1 MTQAS
6 EVDPWRVE
14 SKMKK
19 MFESGYS
26 QEQMAEKWG
35 CSQSTI
41 SDWKNR
47 HGIEMDMKSRS
58 GRHREIPYFRT
69 KNTGYEVVG
78 SWNGE
83 RGVSDRVYIHRL
95 LAYLEVGIEN
105 LEEMYI
111 HHKNRIPWDNRPDN
125 IEVMTPEEHGKIHGG
140 DAA

>member
-47 HGIEMDMKSRS
+47 HGIEMDMKS
-58 GRHREIPYFRT
+58 I
-69 KNTGYEVVG
+69 
-78 SWNGE
+78 
-83 RGVSDRVYIHRL
+83 
-95 LAYLEVGIEN
+95 
-105 LEEMYI
+105 
-111 HHKNRIPWDNRPDN
+111 
-125 IEVMTPEEHGKIHGG
+125 
-140 DAA
+140 